1 MVDKSKYY
9 LSALCKVIT
18 KKEEKPEKKAEDKP
32 KKSRKKKGE
41 E

>member
-9 LSALCKVIT
+9 LTALCNVLP
-18 KKEEKPEKKAEDKP
+18 KKEEKPAKAEDKP

-41 E
+41 Q

>member
-9 LSALCKVIT
+9 LTALCNVIP
-18 KKEEKPEKKAEDKP
+18 KKEDKKPEKAEDKP

>member
-9 LSALCKVIT
+9 LTALCNVLPNKE
-18 KKEEKPEKKAEDKP
+18 KKKPAKAEDKP
-32 KKSRKKKGE
+32 KKSKKKKGE